1 MSPSRGF
8 HLPGMRSLL
17 FTLFCINQLCFC
29 RCVLSVIIR
38 TTTAPPL
45 ELNKGVL
52 QFLQRPCEAP
62 AVSLN
67 LLSEIN
73 TSTCSCS
80 PSSLMMF
87 GAFLIDSLTNI
98 TVSDHSEVC
107 ASVSVS
113 KIHTFMSLLLGLQRF
128 IHTFGFKRP
137 PWQQAGLTAVS
148 HWIFKVCRTVQNMYA
163 LYIHTQHKGCYT
175 DT

>member
-8 HLPGMRSLL
+8 HLPRMRSLL

-80 PSSLMMF
+80 PSPLTMF
-87 GAFLIDSLTNI
+87 GAFLVDSLTNI
-98 TVSDHSEVC
+98 SVSDHSEVC

-148 HWIFKVCRTVQNMYA
+148 H
-163 LYIHTQHKGCYT
+163 
-175 DT
+175 

>member
-1 MSPSRGF
+1 MNTSTLRLLTHDDVSKSRISSSRNAF
-8 HLPGMRSLL
+8 LVVYFVLHKSAL
-17 FTLFCINQLCFC
+17 FF

-45 ELNKGVL
+45 ELDKGVL

-80 PSSLMMF
+80 PSSLTMF
-87 GAFLIDSLTNI
+87 GAFLVDSLTNI
-98 TVSDHSEVC
+98 SVSDHSEVC

-137 PWQQAGLTAVS
+137 PWQQAGLTAMF
-148 HWIFKVCRTVQNMYA
+148 H
-163 LYIHTQHKGCYT
+163 
-175 DT
+175 